1 MKCWNEVPEKR
12 PTFTDLVQTI
22 HTSLRGIN
30 EYVDLTS
37 NMPTTGD
44 VVRNSIILATYE
56 NGTATNFPGT
66 VLHNSTVDCT
76 DTNGT
81 ATNMST
87 TVPYDYEE
95 IGAITNDCEI
105 GATTNSD

>member
-37 NMPTTGD
+37 NTPTTGN
-44 VVRNSIILATYE
+44 VVRNSVILATDE
-56 NGTATNFPGT
+56 NKTATSSPATG
-66 VLHNSTVDCT
+66 VHNSAIDCT
-76 DTNGT
+76 DTNVT
-81 ATNMST
+81 ATNIST
-87 TVPYDYEE
+87 AIPYNYE
-95 IGAITNDCEI
+95 EI
-105 GATTNSD
+105 GATTNND